1 MPVLFLDLSFGEER
15 HDLRG
20 CRIEPDD
27 IQHAS
32 VVRIGNGELIGL
44 HADDDQFRVGL
55 VHCLTVVFQRLGR
68 MHLAEPCFTVGVDDE
83 DIDVF

>member
-1 MPVLFLDLSFGEER
+1 MTVLLLDLSFGEER
-15 HDLRG
+15 HDLRS

-27 IQHAS
+27 IEHAS
-32 VVRIGNGELIGL
+32 VVRIGNGKLIGL
-44 HADDDQFRVGL
+44 HADHDQFRVGF

-68 MHLAEPCFTVGVDDE
+68 MDLTEPCFAVGVDDE